1 LDTSGSEGVVSKRFT
16 DHPYRMLRKNRAD
29 ARPAD
34 TIRCLH
40 GSDKSGFERAS
51 KRETRLRAVL
61 AHPEAVVPRGGGRR
75 IRRAGSGVVAK
86 RDPCVDTRRLT
97 LAGIRGTGSYRTAG
111 RLRLDVVPPREA
123 ASLGDSTGSARA
135 MSDSRKNNERKPVF
149 KTLSGLPLE
158 RLYTKENLQG
168 DEAAEHPGCPG
179 EFPFTRGIYPTMY
192 RSRLWTMRQY
202 AGFGTASES
211 NKRYRYL
218 LSKGQKGLS
227 VAFDLPTQIGMDSDH
242 PLAAGEVGK
251 VGVAIDS
258 IEDMETLFDGIPL
271 EGVSTSMTINAT
283 AAILL
288 CLYLAVAKK
297 QGASLTKLAGT
308 IQNDILKE
316 YIARGTYIY
325 PVRPAM
331 RIVTDIFA
339 WCKDALPRWNT
350 ISISGYHIR
359 EAGSTAVQEAAF
371 TLADGIAYVQAA
383 LDAGLSVDDFAP
395 QLSFFF
401 NAHSD
406 LLEEIAKF
414 RAARRLWARIMKDRF
429 GANDPRSLMLRFHA
443 QTAGSS
449 LTAQQPENN
458 IVRVGIQ
465 ALAAVLGGCQSLHT
479 NSLDEAL
486 ALPTEDSALIALRT
500 QQIIAHETGVANTI
514 DPVAGSYAIES
525 LTSQIEAGATEY
537 LNKIDA
543 LGGMLEAIESGYV
556 QTEIQ
561 KAAFD
566 YQRAVETQE
575 QIVVGVNEFQ
585 AEEEREIPTLRI
597 DPALEREQIA
607 RLQALRSRRN
617 ATETQAAI
625 AELERRARTNENLLP
640 AILAAVETSATVGE
654 ISDALRR
661 VFGEYHESVVL

>member
-1 LDTSGSEGVVSKRFT
+1 MNDSNSK
-16 DHPYRMLRKNRAD
+16 K
-29 ARPAD
+29 
-34 TIRCLH
+34 
-40 GSDKSGFERAS
+40 
-51 KRETRLRAVL
+51 ETFA
-61 AHPEAVVPRGGGRR
+61 
-75 IRRAGSGVVAK
+75 
-86 RDPCVDTRRLT
+86 
-97 LAGIRGTGSYRTAG
+97 
-111 RLRLDVVPPREA
+111 
-123 ASLGDSTGSARA
+123 
-135 MSDSRKNNERKPVF
+135 ERKLNF
-149 KTLSGLPLE
+149 ATISGLPVD
-158 RLYTKENLQG
+158 RLYTESPG
-168 DEAAEHPGCPG
+168 GSDSAEHPGLPG
-179 EFPFTRGIYPTMY
+179 EFPYTRGIYPTMY

-202 AGFGTASES
+202 AGYGTATES
-211 NKRYRYL
+211 NKRYHYL
-218 LSKGQKGLS
+218 LSKGQMGLS

-258 IEDMETLFDGIPL
+258 MEDMQTLFDGIPL
-271 EGVSTSMTINAT
+271 DKVSTSMTINAT

-288 CLYLAVAKK
+288 CLYVAVAKK
-297 QGASLTKLAGT
+297 QGAPLDKLAGT
-308 IQNDILKE
+308 VQNDILKE

-359 EAGSTAVQEAAF
+359 EAGSTATQEVAF

-383 LDAGLSVDDFAP
+383 LDAGLSVDEFAP

-401 NAHSD
+401 NAHND

-414 RAARRLWARIMKDRF
+414 RAARRLWAYIMKERF
-429 GANDPRSLMLRFHA
+429 AAKDPRSLMLRFHA

-479 NSLDEAL
+479 NSMDEAL

-500 QQIIAHETGVANTI
+500 QQIIAHETGVTNTI
-514 DPVAGSYAIES
+514 DPVAGSYAIET
-525 LTSQIEAGATEY
+525 LTSQIEAGAKTY
-537 LNKIDA
+537 LDKIDSF
-543 LGGMLEAIESGYV
+543 GGMLQAIDSGYV
-556 QTEIQ
+556 QKEIQ

-566 YQRAVETQE
+566 YQRAVERRE

-585 AEEEREIPTLRI
+585 AKEERQIPTLRM
-597 DPALEREQIA
+597 DSALEREQIA
-607 RLQALRSRRN
+607 RLQALRSKRDS
-617 ATETQAAI
+617 AKTAASL
-625 AELERRARTNENLLP
+625 AELNRRASNNENLLP
-640 AILAAVETSATVGE
+640 AILESVENFATVGE
-654 ISDALRR
+654 ISDTLRR
-661 VFGEYHESVVL
+661 VFGEYQESVVL

>member
-1 LDTSGSEGVVSKRFT
+1 
-16 DHPYRMLRKNRAD
+16 
-29 ARPAD
+29 
-34 TIRCLH
+34 
-40 GSDKSGFERAS
+40 
-51 KRETRLRAVL
+51 
-61 AHPEAVVPRGGGRR
+61 
-75 IRRAGSGVVAK
+75 
-86 RDPCVDTRRLT
+86 
-97 LAGIRGTGSYRTAG
+97 
-111 RLRLDVVPPREA
+111 
-123 ASLGDSTGSARA
+123 
-135 MSDSRKNNERKPVF
+135 
-149 KTLSGLPLE
+149 
-158 RLYTKENLQG
+158 
-168 DEAAEHPGCPG
+168 
-179 EFPFTRGIYPTMY
+179 
-192 RSRLWTMRQY
+192 MRQY
-202 AGFGTASES
+202 AGYGTAAES

-242 PLAAGEVGK
+242 ALAAGEVGK

-258 IEDMETLFDGIPL
+258 LEDMQTLFQGIAL
-271 EGVSTSMTINAT
+271 ETVSTSMTINAS

-288 CLYLAVAKK
+288 CLYVAVAKK
-297 QGASLTKLAGT
+297 QGASLQKLSGT

-359 EAGSTAVQEAAF
+359 EAGSTAIQEVAF

-383 LDAGLSVDDFAP
+383 LDAGLGVDEFAP

-401 NAHSD
+401 NAHND

-414 RAARRLWARIMKDRF
+414 RAARRLWARIMKERF
-429 GANDPRSLMLRFHA
+429 GAKDPRSLTLRFHA

-500 QQIIAHETGVANTI
+500 QQIIAHETGVANTV

-525 LTSQIEAGATEY
+525 LTSQIESGANAY
-537 LNKIDA
+537 LEKIDA
-543 LGGMLEAIESGYV
+543 LGGMLQAIDSGFV
-556 QTEIQ
+556 QIEIQ

-566 YQRAVETQE
+566 YQRAVEAKK
-575 QIVVGVNEFQ
+575 QIVVGVNDFQ
-585 AEEEREIPTLRI
+585 AEEEREIPTLRM

-607 RLQALRSRRN
+607 RLQALRARRN
-617 ATETQAAI
+617 EIETRAAI
-625 AELERRARTNENLLP
+625 AELERRGRTNENLLP
-640 AILAAVETSATVGE
+640 AILAAVESLATVGE

-661 VFGEYHESVVL
+661 VFGEYQESVVL